1 MVLELATASQP
12 AGTSQSSAGGAF
24 AVVSELFVS
33 PCGMTGW
40 FGGSLVEGVSS
51 SHAELPAATAGG
63 PTGDFAEL
71 ER

>member
-1 MVLELATASQP
+1 
-12 AGTSQSSAGGAF
+12 
-24 AVVSELFVS
+24 
-33 PCGMTGW
+33 MTGW